1 MLMQH
6 AGADVGVS
14 CPQFANGGD
23 RDCSSACCMKALSR
37 ELRGNLWVG
46 QPGFGEL
53 IDPRKQLRIVTGIRL
68 PMDGRSDPFHR
79 EMSADP
85 DNFDFD
91 AIKSQPGRNDAANEG
106 AQQPLFVGI
115 TNLSGFPQSW
125 QCWANLLQLLAQLW
139 RKLRRCWAMFKA
151 LSLFFG
157 LTQSHELFFPPFLQ

>member
-6 AGADVGVS
+6 TGADVRVS

-23 RDCSSACCMKALSR
+23 RDRSSACCMKALSR

-68 PMDGRSDPFHR
+68 PLVGRSYADHR

-115 TNLSGFPQSW
+115 TNLSAGPQGW
-125 QCWANLLQLLAQLW
+125 QCWTNLLQLLAQFW
-139 RKLRRCWAMFKA
+139 SKLRREGAMFKA
-151 LSLFFG
+151 LCLFFG
-157 LTQSHELFFPPFLQ
+157 L